1 MKTHPL
7 IRVGGFSLPEVT
19 LAVGIA
25 ALGILAIM
33 GLMPQGLEMSR
44 QIGQITVQR
53 NIVDQFVRDAE
64 QRKWA
69 DLPTGRVTKQFDDQ
83 GVEVSSVAQANMA
96 SYLAQAE
103 VINEVLLPLGKYTNK
118 QSPEPRLRKMVVK
131 VATSATGSFDFS
143 DGNSRNYATFV
154 HLLSEN

>member
-1 MKTHPL
+1 MKTHTL
-7 IRVGGFSLPEVT
+7 IRTRGFSLPEVT

-64 QRKWA
+64 QRKLA
-69 DLPTGRVTKQFDDQ
+69 DLPTGTVTKQFDDQ
-83 GVEVSSVAQANMA
+83 GVEVSSGAQANMA
-96 SYLAQAE
+96 AYVAQAE
-103 VINEVLLPLGKYTNK
+103 VINEVLLPLGKFTSK

-131 VATSATGSFDFS
+131 VATSATGNFDFA
-143 DGNSRNYATFV
+143 DANSRNYATFV